1 MTKGK
6 FFPRVS
12 DIYNKR
18 IFFPPFCRNFDSQTN
33 SWFIINDT
41 RQIYV
46 MAKMHKQLFN
56 KVNFQHKV
64 VSIDLN
70 RQNICPIWRN
80 GTKHSRY
87 YWTDKNWGLIEK
99 RMVDI
104 GFQGQHAKMN
114 TAITTG
120 IQSARIGRLLNRISP
135 WLDVIAYQS
144 W

>member
-6 FFPRVS
+6 FSPAYLTYTISGSFSPHFVVILTVKLILDLS
-12 DIYNKR
+12 SMTLGKYTWW
-18 IFFPPFCRNFDSQTN
+18 Q
-33 SWFIINDT
+33 
-41 RQIYV
+41 
-46 MAKMHKQLFN
+46 MHKQLFN

-104 GFQGQHAKMN
+104 GYQGQHAKMN